1 MIYLV
6 SVIRGKNTN
15 NSEIYDIYYL
25 QEKNKFVCFK
35 QFWFATGLICE
46 EPTLKYAYPSGSIV
60 SSSKYTRGSEIYRRV
75 HLPENRY
82 ISEIDMSCV
91 NTALLENMVLD
102 KILEKV

>member
-46 EPTLKYAYPSGSIV
+46 EHAYPPGSMV
-60 SSSKYTRGSEIYRRV
+60 SSSQFTNSNEIYRRV

-82 ISEIDMSCV
+82 ISEIDMSRI